1 MGTSW
6 EKYGE
11 HVDEPMDAIKA
22 IRYPIFRKTHVWGCL
37 GNVWR
42 WLAPLSTLSEQLQAL
57 KVRSRGDV
65 TNF

>member
-1 MGTSW
+1 MMGTSW

-42 WLAPLSTLSEQLQAL
+42 WLAPVSTLSEQLQ
-57 KVRSRGDV
+57 V
-65 TNF
+65 TSTSSEK